1 MSVLLKGL
9 KFTPTPE
16 KGNHEQL
23 SNDIAEFHRKLK
35 LKEYFYSNENTVQDD
50 SLVRNNSYFEPPRGR
65 NNMLDEYIDLTKVI
79 PRNDTQRKK
88 SFNITLNERFAID
101 SLAKDTSIVIKEADK
116 GGGIVIMNKVFLQ
129 NKTPRNVRG
138 QIIL

>member
-16 KGNHEQL
+16 KSNHEQL

-35 LKEYFYSNENTVQDD
+35 LKEYFYSNENTVEDD

-79 PRNDTQRKK
+79 PEKK
-88 SFNITLNERFAID
+88 
-101 SLAKDTSIVIKEADK
+101 VI
-116 GGGIVIMNKVFLQ
+116 
-129 NKTPRNVRG
+129 
-138 QIIL
+138 